1 MIDLVRMD
9 EYCDSV
15 RDGTHDTPKPT
26 EQGFYLVTSKAIN
39 NNEIDFSGCY
49 YISKEDYD
57 KINKRSKVDK
67 WDIVMTMIGS
77 VGRLLLVQEEPVY
90 AIKNTALFKVGN
102 EDRAKWLYYYLST
115 KDVQNYFEMIASG
128 TSQHFIGLGHL
139 RKLKVADFNKDSK
152 QIIDILYNYD
162 LFIKNNNKRIK
173 ILEQMAENLYKEWF
187 VRFRFPGYEDV
198 EFEGGKPKEWII
210 KSMVDFCY
218 VTDGTHDTPKE
229 TESGVPLVTGKSISN
244 GFINFEDT
252 YNISVEDHNKIAKRS
267 GLKSGDILFS
277 NIGTVGNCCIV
288 HYDREFSVKNVIIF
302 KPDTIDKTAYLYYWM
317 NNDTMQSIFKAQTNG
332 ASQQFVGLNFMR
344 KYKILIPT
352 NDILSRF
359 SDYVVHIIGEKNK
372 LRQANSNLRK
382 QRDLLLPRLM
392 SGKLQVK

>member
-187 VRFRFPGYEDV
+187 VRFRFPGHEDAV
-198 EFEGGKPKEWII
+198 FEGGIPKGWEY
-210 KSMVDFCY
+210 STVED
-218 VTDGTHDTPKE
+218 VTCILQRG
-229 TESGVPLVTGKSISN
+229 ISPEYSDE
-244 GFINFEDT
+244 GELT
-252 YNISVEDHNKIAKRS
+252 VISVLEGI
-267 GLKSGDILFS
+267 
-277 NIGTVGNCCIV
+277 
-288 HYDREFSVKNVIIF
+288 
-302 KPDTIDKTAYLYYWM
+302 
-317 NNDTMQSIFKAQTNG
+317 
-332 ASQQFVGLNFMR
+332 
-344 KYKILIPT
+344 
-352 NDILSRF
+352 
-359 SDYVVHIIGEKNK
+359 
-372 LRQANSNLRK
+372 
-382 QRDLLLPRLM
+382 
-392 SGKLQVK
+392 